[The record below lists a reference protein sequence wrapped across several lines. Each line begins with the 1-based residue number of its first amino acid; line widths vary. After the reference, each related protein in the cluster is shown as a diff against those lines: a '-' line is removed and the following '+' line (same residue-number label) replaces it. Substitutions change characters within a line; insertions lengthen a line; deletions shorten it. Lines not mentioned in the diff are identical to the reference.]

1 MPLCLFRSQFV
12 YVCIHLLLNHLRQL
26 ATVVV
31 VLSSSITSISSV
43 KEGERDHKWSSQVA
57 LPIAPRRHNKRTLMM
72 MMMLLKRTQQTQQSS
87 AILEIAVFDALLPPS
102 LGKIEWLMLM
112 LPLLPPASAAAAP
125 QANQVSVSVRFLAQP
140 VSPFLLIIVPLSRVT
155 CNSA

>member
-125 QANQVSVSVRFLAQP
+125 LIKSVFQ
-140 VSPFLLIIVPLSRVT
+140 
-155 CNSA
+155 SAV